1 MTLWTIWANYDPEAK
16 VWYTCD
22 SDVPGLV
29 AEGETL
35 AGLERR
41 IGERFMDMLE
51 GNAHLIVGKSR
62 LLGPHEV
69 RLVAFSETRSRI
81 AA

>member
-1 MTLWTIWANYDPEAK
+1 MTTWTIWANYDPAAK

-22 SDVPGLV
+22 SELPGLV

-35 AGLERR
+35 DELERK
-41 IGERFMDMLE
+41 IAERFTDMLE
-51 GNAHLIVGKSR
+51 GNAHLIEEKAR
-62 LLGPHEV
+62 LNGPHSV
-69 RLVAFSETRSRI
+69 RLVAFSETHTQV

>member
-1 MTLWTIWANYDPEAK
+1 MTLWTVWANYDPEAK

-22 SDVPGLV
+22 SDLPGLV
-29 AEGETL
+29 TEGESL
-35 AGLERR
+35 AELERR

-51 GNAHLIVGKSR
+51 ANADLIIDKSR
-62 LLGPHEV
+62 LEGPHEV
-69 RLVAFSETRSRI
+69 RLVAFSETRSSI

>member
-1 MTLWTIWANYDPEAK
+1 MATWTIWANYDAEAK

-22 SDVPGLV
+22 SEVPGLV

-35 AGLERR
+35 AELERK
-41 IGERFMDMLE
+41 IQERFSDMLE
-51 GNAHLIVGKSR
+51 GNAHLIADKSR
-62 LLGPHEV
+62 LNGPHEV
-69 RLVAFSETRSRI
+69 RLVAFSETRTLI